1 MSSRGFKQS
10 RLGSITCRSSEHE
23 FAILPRCSLI
33 TVHSANSIYATCTSP
48 VMHPI
53 CLPKFCITFVFH
65 LSWVLQ
71 PSQEKL
77 KTMLMQSF
85 FWGGGEGEGR
95 EWGKANKVLYG
106 RCASGVFMYFLN
118 IFFFFQSRVATQERR
133 SISLPLYMDLVHGP
147 HIHAIATRP
156 FVSGDVGRAKAHVP
170 AWVSTLIALKGQENS
185 T

>member
-1 MSSRGFKQS
+1 MQNLCF
-10 RLGSITCRSSEHE
+10 
-23 FAILPRCSLI
+23 SLI
-33 TVHSANSIYATCTSP
+33 LGITAVPREIENNSYA
-48 VMHPI
+48 
-53 CLPKFCITFVFH
+53 KVF
-65 LSWVLQ
+65 L
-71 PSQEKL
+71 
-77 KTMLMQSF
+77 
-85 FWGGGEGEGR
+85 GGGEG
-95 EWGKANKVLYG
+95 NKVLYG

>member
-1 MSSRGFKQS
+1 MHNLCF
-10 RLGSITCRSSEHE
+10 
-23 FAILPRCSLI
+23 SLI
-33 TVHSANSIYATCTSP
+33 LGITAVPREIENNAYA
-48 VMHPI
+48 
-53 CLPKFCITFVFH
+53 KF
-65 LSWVLQ
+65 
-71 PSQEKL
+71 
-77 KTMLMQSF
+77 F